1 MSRDVSDE
9 LFWQAYRYAV
19 GEFTDEESREFEN
32 FLESNLL
39 AQEALAETVGI
50 QAMVKAACE
59 LAPAVGSAPVGV
71 QGSNLPNSPPL
82 FHTVRRSHWQP
93 AAAWT
98 MLGAAACLA
107 IMFAVDSP
115 RRSNIDE
122 PAPIAASQFE
132 ADARLLA
139 ALRIDDGEFDE
150 EASRLVPPLAAHSET
165 HEFDSA
171 DFNADELPGDETAG
185 DVIAP
190 DWLLAAV
197 AESTGATTE

>member
-1 MSRDVSDE
+1 MSRNVSDE
-9 LFWQAYRYAV
+9 LFWKAYRYAV
-19 GEFTDEESREFEN
+19 GELTDEESREFEN
-32 FLESNLL
+32 ILESNLM
-39 AQEALAETVGI
+39 AQEALAETVGM

-59 LAPAVGSAPVGV
+59 LEPTVDNAPVVV
-71 QGSNLPNSPPL
+71 QGSDWPISPRL
-82 FHTVRRSHWQP
+82 LDTCRRSHWQT

-115 RRSNIDE
+115 RGSNIDGS
-122 PAPIAASQFE
+122 APIAASQVE

-150 EASRLVPPLAAHSET
+150 EASRLVPQLAAHSDT
-165 HEFDSA
+165 HEFDAA
-171 DFNADELPGDETAG
+171 DLDADELPVNEMVG
-185 DVIAP
+185 DVVAP